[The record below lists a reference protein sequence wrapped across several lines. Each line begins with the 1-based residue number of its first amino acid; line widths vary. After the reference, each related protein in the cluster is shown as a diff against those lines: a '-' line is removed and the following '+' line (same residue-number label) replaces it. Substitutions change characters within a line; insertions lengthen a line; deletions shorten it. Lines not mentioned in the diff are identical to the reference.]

1 MVARGGD
8 HFAAP
13 VLEAAEQ
20 GKPPATLGQ
29 RLKAVGRAVVTR
41 GASSLTRRIVL
52 LNLLGLVALLLGF
65 LYLNQFREGLID
77 ARVQS
82 LSTQGEIIA
91 GAIAASAMADTDTV
105 TIDPDKLLQLQ
116 AGESYG
122 LNDDTQSPLEF
133 SINPEKVGPL
143 VRRLVTPTR
152 TRARVYDREGLLLID
167 SRFLYVRGDITR
179 LDLPPLA
186 AEEPTVIER
195 TWNAIRGRFGR
206 SSLPLV
212 EDFGAADGKSL
223 PEVTR
228 ALSGIPGSVV
238 RVIASGETIVSV
250 AVPIQRS
257 KTVRGALLLSTQG
270 GDIDQMIAK
279 ERFGILQV
287 FLIAALVMV
296 VLSVLLAGTIAEPI
310 RRLREG
316 IAAVLAAELGDVDDG
331 LRRVRVGAARPR
343 RRSARRTGRGCA
355 PARRSSSRS
364 SVPASRRRWSATSPR
379 SRCSPTS
386 PSAARRSGGACAPAR
401 CSPSSP
407 QGLRAELD
415 FRREADAM
423 AEMAARLDG
432 GRPVRVPDGAPRPV
446 HPAGARA
453 GALRGL
459 HGVRRAPGSTSS
471 ASTGRRSADQLLR
484 STLDQVHAARLL
496 PRRPAPG
503 QRVRARRRHA
513 RADRLRR
520 RRAPRPDPAGGGR
533 RHARR
538 ARPPR
543 RRASCATASSGSPT
557 SPRRR
562 RPTSSSGRWPG

>member
-13 VLEAAEQ
+13 TLEAAEQ
-20 GKPPATLGQ
+20 GKPPVTLGQ

-91 GAIAASAMADTDTV
+91 GAVAASATADTDTV
-105 TIDPDKLLQLQ
+105 TIDPDKLLQMQ

-257 KTVRGALLLSTQG
+257 KSVRGALLLSTQG

-310 RRLREG
+310 RRLAE
-316 IAAVLAAELGDVDDG
+316 AAE
-331 LRRVRVGAARPR
+331 RVRR
-343 RRSARRTGRGCA
+343 
-355 PARRSSSRS
+355 
-364 SVPASRRRWSATSPR
+364 
-379 SRCSPTS
+379 
-386 PSAARRSGGACAPAR
+386 
-401 CSPSSP
+401 
-407 QGLRAELD
+407 
-415 FRREADAM
+415 
-423 AEMAARLDG
+423 
-432 GRPVRVPDGAPRPV
+432 
-446 HPAGARA
+446 
-453 GALRGL
+453 
-459 HGVRRAPGSTSS
+459 
-471 ASTGRRSADQLLR
+471 GRRS
-484 STLDQVHAARLL
+484 
-496 PRRPAPG
+496 P
-503 QRVRARRRHA
+503 
-513 RADRLRR
+513 
-520 RRAPRPDPAGGGR
+520 
-533 RHARR
+533 
-538 ARPPR
+538 
-543 RRASCATASSGSPT
+543 
-557 SPRRR
+557 
-562 RPTSSSGRWPG
+562 